1 MNAAYAGPRAR
12 AVPRIPENPVR
23 EDFTSLPEYAEALDK
38 PEIMPVG
45 YDFEYAD
52 IYSLNLVENYVLLV
66 TGAKKSG
73 KSVFMENLML
83 TAADR
88 GDEVVILE
96 LSDDTFARVAEE
108 RGLARFTDAKGALEL
123 LTRIQAEMVNRAQIK
138 KDCLAR
144 KCTEQ
149 ELFTEALAN
158 RRIDIFIGNMTAL
171 VGQLHDA
178 ESPLVDA
185 QSLFEALCER
195 GRGYNIFLYGEV
207 SDKDEAELMGY
218 TCFDS
223 MRGYRSGIRF
233 GGRFGDQKLFLF
245 ENIGY
250 QEQDRSMKSGIG
262 VLPSENREDRVVKVV
277 VPMN

>member
-1 MNAAYAGPRAR
+1 M
-12 AVPRIPENPVR
+12 
-23 EDFTSLPEYAEALDK
+23 
-38 PEIMPVG
+38 
-45 YDFEYAD
+45 
-52 IYSLNLVENYVLLV
+52 
-66 TGAKKSG
+66 
-73 KSVFMENLML
+73 
-83 TAADR
+83 
-88 GDEVVILE
+88 VILE